1 MADNNPRTIVAGED
15 SMSHQGATTTTQ
27 SRDEATPAQA
37 GTNPTPAA
45 DQQQTQ
51 VLPELDDA
59 EADSDSAYESDGYST
74 VSTSVTSSVLRGHF
88 EHGRRYQN
96 VKDIN
101 YNIPSDEKQFE
112 SMVSLAARQ
121 FTEWN

>member
-1 MADNNPRTIVAGED
+1 MADNNSPTTNAGGD
-15 SMSHQGATTTTQ
+15 STPQQGALTTTQ
-27 SRDEATPAQA
+27 SRDETTPAQA
-37 GTNPTPAA
+37 DTNPTPTA

-51 VLPELDDA
+51 VLPELDDV

-74 VSTSVTSSVLRGHF
+74 GSTSVNSSVLRGHF

-96 VKDIN
+96 VKDMN

-112 SMVSLAARQ
+112 SMVRLAARH
-121 FTEWN
+121 FREWD

>member
-1 MADNNPRTIVAGED
+1 MADNNPRTTNAGEA
-15 SMSHQGATTTTQ
+15 STPHQGAITATQ
-27 SRDEATPAQA
+27 SRHETTPAQA
-37 GTNPTPAA
+37 GANPTLTA

-51 VLPELDDA
+51 VLPELVDA
-59 EADSDSAYESDGYST
+59 EADFDSAYESDGYST
-74 VSTSVTSSVLRGHF
+74 GSTSVTSNVLRGHF

-96 VKDIN
+96 VKDMN

-112 SMVSLAARQ
+112 SMVRLAARH